1 MKTAIL
7 FAAALN
13 LAAQVGSNPAPMK
26 ALPAEAQS
34 QPTGKSS
41 IEGTV
46 VDSLT
51 GQPIRKAAVQLSGRV
66 GLNAVTDTAGH
77 FAFRLLPAGQ
87 YTIQASNDS
96 YPVPRNPLQIERT
109 RFVITVGENEQKQ
122 DVNLKLV
129 PGASVSGRVVDEEDN
144 PMRGCSVMAMQSRAT
159 DSGPAPFGVQ
169 SGQTDD
175 KGEYQMKIPRG
186 KYYIMARC
194 PQSLPLPHAFVLLS
208 ATSDLPSLVYPSRFY
223 PGVADLAA
231 AAKIE
236 AAPGAN
242 VAGINLKMTP
252 ATGFTIRGHASGL
265 HPGGGISQIMLE
277 ARDPSIRNGQLPFQ
291 RLRARINEQ
300 TGEFEIRNVLPGS
313 YDLVASSSLQN
324 RLYFA
329 RVPVEVGTTKPDPVN
344 LELAEAPSVSGTVS
358 SDSDTTRLT
367 NVLWIRLNPLDPQQM
382 MGPPPRAE
390 VQSDGSFR
398 IPTVMPGHWQ
408 LSVDGATYLKSVT
421 RGDQQISAND
431 LEIGA
436 SAVSLKI
443 VLGTKFGQIDV
454 TASDPGSRVER
465 VFAFLWSAGDS
476 RFQRVVS
483 FDRQPLQLTDLPPGK
498 YYGCAFATAQPGFLL
513 NDYAL
518 RKALESHCP
527 TVELAEGEHASL
539 QMPLISST
547 ELEQLI
553 DKLEQ

>member
-13 LAAQVGSNPAPMK
+13 LAAQVGSNPARMK
-26 ALPAEAQS
+26 ALPAGAQP

-41 IEGTV
+41 IEGTA
-46 VDSLT
+46 VDSIT
-51 GQPIRKAAVQLSGRV
+51 GQPVRKAAVQLSGRRIV
-66 GLNAVTDTAGH
+66 LNAVTDTAGH

-87 YTIQASNDS
+87 YTIQASNDN

-109 RFVITVGENEQKQ
+109 RFVVTVGENEQKQ
-122 DVNLKLV
+122 DVDLKLI

-159 DSGPAPFGVQ
+159 DSGPAPFSVQ

-194 PQSLPLPHAFVLLS
+194 PQSLPLPHAFALRS
-208 ATSDLPSLVYPSRFY
+208 ATADLPTLVYPSRFY

-265 HPGGGISQIMLE
+265 HPGGGISQIVLE

-313 YDLVASSSLQN
+313 YDLVASSSLVRSAIRWSRSCLAKMP
-324 RLYFA
+324 RL
-329 RVPVEVGTTKPDPVN
+329 PV
-344 LELAEAPSVSGTVS
+344 
-358 SDSDTTRLT
+358 
-367 NVLWIRLNPLDPQQM
+367 
-382 MGPPPRAE
+382 
-390 VQSDGSFR
+390 
-398 IPTVMPGHWQ
+398 
-408 LSVDGATYLKSVT
+408 
-421 RGDQQISAND
+421 
-431 LEIGA
+431 
-436 SAVSLKI
+436 
-443 VLGTKFGQIDV
+443 
-454 TASDPGSRVER
+454 
-465 VFAFLWSAGDS
+465 
-476 RFQRVVS
+476 
-483 FDRQPLQLTDLPPGK
+483 
-498 YYGCAFATAQPGFLL
+498 
-513 NDYAL
+513 
-518 RKALESHCP
+518 
-527 TVELAEGEHASL
+527 
-539 QMPLISST
+539 
-547 ELEQLI
+547 
-553 DKLEQ
+553 

>member
-13 LAAQVGSNPAPMK
+13 LAAQVRLNPVPK
-26 ALPAEAQS
+26 STPVEAQA
-34 QPTGKSS
+34 QTTGKSS
-41 IEGTV
+41 IGGSV

-51 GQPIRKAAVQLSGRV
+51 GQLIRKATVLLSGRRLL
-66 GLNAVTDTAGH
+66 LNAVTDTSGH

-87 YTIQASNDS
+87 YTIQAFNDS

-122 DVNLKLV
+122 DVSLKLV
-129 PGASVSGRVVDEEDN
+129 PSASVNGRVVDEEDN
-144 PMRGCSVMAMQSRAT
+144 PMRGCFVMAMQSRAT
-159 DSGPAPFGVQ
+159 DSGPAPFSVQ
-169 SGQTDD
+169 SAQTDD
-175 KGEYQMKIPRG
+175 KGEYLMKIPGG

-194 PQSLPLPHAFVLLS
+194 PQSLPLPHAFVLLT
-208 ATSDLPSLVYPSRFY
+208 ASDLPSLVYPSRFY

-242 VAGINLKMTP
+242 VGGINLRMTP

-265 HPGGGISQIMLE
+265 DAGGGTSQIMLE
-277 ARDPSIRNGQLPFQ
+277 ARGPSISNGQLPFQ
-291 RLRARINEQ
+291 RSRGRINEQ
-300 TGEFEIRNVLPGS
+300 TGEFEIRNVVPGS

-329 RVPVEVGTTKPDPVN
+329 RVPVEVGAIKPDPVN

-382 MGPPPRAE
+382 RRPPRVE

-408 LSVDGATYLKSVT
+408 LFVDGATYLKSVT

-454 TASDPGSRVER
+454 TASDPGSGVER
-465 VFAFLWSAGDS
+465 VFGILWSAGDS
-476 RFQRVVS
+476 RFQRNVS
-483 FDRQPLQLTDLPPGK
+483 FDRQPQQLTNLPPGR
-498 YYGCAFATAQPGFLL
+498 YYGCGIATAQIGFLL